1 MPKFR
6 DKEKERRWRQILRER
21 RTSGQSVA
29 TFCRARRI
37 PQHQFYWWQRQLR
50 QQTPSRA
57 SDGDRSREAFVA
69 VHVPLQSPGIEIVHP
84 GGCVVRVNSAVD
96 TASLRRVL
104 DALQPTEN

>member
-1 MPKFR
+1 MPKLR
-6 DKEKERRWRQILRER
+6 DKGKERRWRQLLRER

-29 TFCRARRI
+29 AFCRARRI

-50 QQTPSRA
+50 QHDRLRA
-57 SDGDRSREAFVA
+57 SDGDRATEAFVA
-69 VHVPLQSPGIEIVHP
+69 VHVPFHSPGIEIVHP